1 METFNSV
8 VKPAFDDLEKEEW
21 FEENSEKIDQL
32 VSYLKRIWIG
42 RVDRAPSFAI
52 QSWNKYNQVLEDVCI
67 TNNVVESF
75 NATWTYSLSRRP
87 SLYEVIEG
95 FKRKEAMSQTILRE
109 EFLVFG
115 TNRTEQE
122 KNRVTQR
129 NARRQELKQLCSGYG
144 EIERKEYM
152 KFLLPFLSSS

>member
-1 METFNSV
+1 M
-8 VKPAFDDLEKEEW
+8 
-21 FEENSEKIDQL
+21 QL
-32 VSYLKRIWIG
+32 V
-42 RVDRAPSFAI
+42 
-52 QSWNKYNQVLEDVCI
+52 
-67 TNNVVESF
+67 
-75 NATWTYSLSRRP
+75 
-87 SLYEVIEG
+87 
-95 FKRKEAMSQTILRE
+95 KEAMSQTILRE

-152 KFLLPFLSSS
+152 KFLLPFLSSSQFD